1 MDWFINYVLPM
12 ILTVVSGVLVFLI
25 GEMLNVVWLQPL
37 NVYKIIKKDIAKAL
51 TYYANIYT
59 NVIDP
64 TEKNESWK
72 QEHINASN
80 QLRELSCE
88 LEGFIQTLSWIK
100 IGIPKKQKL
109 KEATE
114 LLMYLSNC
122 MFDPHKYQ
130 QNVDNKN
137 TATEIRKLL
146 KIYGYKQK

>member
-37 NVYKIIKKDIAKAL
+37 NAYKVIKKEVAKSL
-51 TYYANIYT
+51 SYYANIYT
-59 NVIDP
+59 NVIAP

-72 QEHINASN
+72 QEHINAAD

-114 LLMYLSNC
+114 SLMYLSNC
-122 MFDPHKYQ
+122 MFDPYKYQ
-130 QNVDNKN
+130 QNVHNKN
-137 TATEIRKLL
+137 TAIKIRKLL